1 MFIYLCDAN
10 VLQSIKPMGRIV
22 LLFYLTCLTHNIVGA
37 QTNILHDTVGL
48 SLREAENMF
57 LKNNFDLLAARYQ
70 INEADAAVIQAKL
83 WDNPNFSIEQG
94 AYNNENKK
102 WFDLSAGGESA
113 VNLQQLI
120 YLAGKRNKKIH
131 IEKINS
137 QIARYQFY
145 DLIRTLRYE
154 LRTSFFELYFQ
165 EQSLSVYDQELAA
178 LKTLLGAYI
187 TEYQKGNVPFKELAR
202 LQAMQFNLENEK
214 IELHKNVTET
224 QSNLVLLTGD
234 SLSKPIKPVMDVST
248 FDFIN
253 PSSVSLDQLLDSGM
267 INRYDLKITEE
278 QIKSEQTNLSLQK
291 AMRVPDMTIGA
302 RYDKAGSYIHNYNSL
317 SLGFDLPFWNHNQGN
332 IKISENKIEEN
343 KVLKNQKE
351 LEVKNDI
358 SKAYIQFV
366 ETDNLYKSSFQKFDR
381 NYDNLFDGITSAYKN
396 HSISLLEFIDYYETY
411 KDSKKEYLQ
420 LQNSRLD
427 AIESLNLATGISIFK

>member
-1 MFIYLCDAN
+1 
-10 VLQSIKPMGRIV
+10 MGRIV